1 MRKSG
6 GGKMQAAGQKRAPAN
21 ERRRVK
27 AAATQDA
34 DVAVLTR
41 ETERLRAEL
50 DEERKRVKKLEDANN
65 RVREKLS
72 VAIESVKSI
81 LARQG

>member
-1 MRKSG
+1 
-6 GGKMQAAGQKRAPAN
+6 MQAAGQKRAPAN

>member
-1 MRKSG
+1 
-6 GGKMQAAGQKRAPAN
+6 MQAAGQKRAPAN
-21 ERRRVK
+21 ERRREK
-27 AAATQDA
+27 ATETQDA